1 MDGNVREQIDDAV
14 FEAAAGLAAAVI
26 RAAHEELHRAAR
38 QAGLRL
44 RLPRSPASGANL
56 LLENQTSKE
65 ISCIRVDCVL
75 RPCDR
80 VDDGAGL
87 LTLSP
92 LALACTYIHTCKLCL
107 VQLIRCTDWAQ
118 RIR

>member
-56 LLENQTSKE
+56 LDLLENQTSKE
-65 ISCIRVDCVL
+65 ISESIVFCGLAIGSTMALVSL
-75 RPCDR
+75 R
-80 VDDGAGL
+80 
-87 LTLSP
+87 
-92 LALACTYIHTCKLCL
+92 
-107 VQLIRCTDWAQ
+107 
-118 RIR
+118 

>member
-56 LLENQTSKE
+56 LSIGESDLESN
-65 ISCIRVDCVL
+65 IRVDCVL

>member
-65 ISCIRVDCVL
+65 ISESIVFRGLAIGSTMALVSL
-75 RPCDR
+75 R
-80 VDDGAGL
+80 
-87 LTLSP
+87 
-92 LALACTYIHTCKLCL
+92 
-107 VQLIRCTDWAQ
+107 
-118 RIR
+118 